1 MGAEQESCHILEQFP
16 FKESLPREPCSTRF
30 FKIKICKVT
39 PTNQIKRKEREKER
53 NYIFGHYLQTAK

>member
-39 PTNQIKRKEREKER
+39 PTNQIKR
-53 NYIFGHYLQTAK
+53 N